1 MKSYIK
7 IISNVL
13 ILVTSLFMLPAC
25 SWQMNKQSG
34 GTLIGGL
41 AGGLIGSQFGGG
53 EGKLI
58 ATGVGA
64 LAGALIGGQIGKS
77 MDEYDRALLEKSSRQ
92 ALEYSPSGSSVEWR
106 NPDSGNYGYITPTN
120 TLKTEQ
126 GCCREY
132 TQEVVIGGER
142 KKAYGKACRKPD
154 GNWEIVK

>member
-1 MKSYIK
+1 MKSYVK
-7 IISNVL
+7 IISNAL
-13 ILVTSLFMLPAC
+13 ILITSLFMLHAC
-25 SWQMNKQSG
+25 SGQINKQSG

-92 ALEYSPSGSSVEWR
+92 ALEYSPSGTSVEWR

-126 GCCREY
+126 GYCREY

-142 KKAYGKACRKPD
+142 KKGYGKACRKPD